1 MYTLVRQQK
10 DKIPWT
16 KLVWFSQGVLRFDF
30 ITWLVF
36 QDRLATGHRT
46 CRWGQTVLFILWWNP
61 MRRET
66 ISFVLRVRIRSLS
79 GCRLWGLC
87 LVLNLTQTGR
97 SPLRR
102 CSQDLMID
110 SRSSCFV
117 GFYNLLSISFGGRE
131 MQGSTTKGAKPV
143 DQLARMIDKTVITSI
158 MSTKY
163 YMKPKL

>member
-1 MYTLVRQQK
+1 MYILVRQQK

-16 KLVWFSQGVLRFDF
+16 KLVWFSQGVPRFDF

-36 QDRLATGHRT
+36 QDRLPLDTVPVDGVRPCCLFYGET
-46 CRWGQTVLFILWWNP
+46 RWDARPSLF
-61 MRRET
+61 
-66 ISFVLRVRIRSLS
+66 LRVRIRSLS

-110 SRSSCFV
+110 SRSSCFI
-117 GFYNLLSISFGGRE
+117 GFYKLLSISFGRRE
-131 MQGSTTKGAKPV
+131 MQGSTTRA
-143 DQLARMIDKTVITSI
+143 QNRWTSWLRWL
-158 MSTKY
+158 TKQ
-163 YMKPKL
+163 